1 MTVLITVDIF
11 LAMKKTKERVII
23 MARKNIKFIT
33 IRIDEELHKDFM
45 LFCENCELT
54 VSGAVGM
61 FVKETIREGKL
72 PFQVFGDIPLDKS
85 TRGLAKPSTRI
96 SVRID
101 GDDKDKFADVCE
113 SIGVPVGRAIKIF
126 MRLCVNKGA
135 LPF

>member
-1 MTVLITVDIF
+1 MKGFKFVNTVLSFVLAIF
-11 LAMKKTKERVII
+11 LFMSASLGALYLSVFNEQKT
-23 MARKNIKFIT
+23 
-33 IRIDEELHKDFM
+33 L
-45 LFCENCELT
+45 
-54 VSGAVGM
+54 GM
-61 FVKETIREGKL
+61 FVSEEYMSASYDD
-72 PFQVFGDIPLDKS
+72 FMS
-85 TRGLAKPSTRI
+85 SMEALATPSTRI